1 LPVLNE
7 DYKLNYHIGN
17 PLKNGIEAC
26 LSLNISDASFMF
38 SVSQPDFTTI
48 IEIGSIN
55 FKSKVKSNTELIE
68 KLDFLIHYFSL
79 VKNKYSRVRISILNN
94 DFVLIP
100 KAYSTEN
107 TTKQLL
113 NFISHS
119 GDSDKVKDFEL
130 KNLKFCFSVNS
141 ELIHFLEKL
150 FPNLILL
157 HNGIN
162 AINSLFEH
170 HAVKHNNLFLI
181 AHHQHIE
188 ICAKNNQELLFYNI
202 FSYLQSEDILYY
214 LLFLLEQF
222 KLNPLHTRLSIAG
235 ELEADSTII
244 KEVKK
249 YIRHVEL
256 CSLHPQLKLM
266 GELEKI
272 PQHFF
277 HTLLH
282 QHLCE

>member
-1 LPVLNE
+1 MLNE
-7 DYKLNYHIGN
+7 DYKLNYHTGS
-17 PLKNGIEAC
+17 PLKNGIETC
-26 LSLNISDASFMF
+26 LSLSISDSGFMY
-38 SVSQPDFTTI
+38 SISQPDFTTI
-48 IEIGSIN
+48 IELGAVS
-55 FKSKVKSNTELIE
+55 FKLKVKSNTELLE

-79 VKNKYSRVRISILNN
+79 VKNKYTRVRVSVLNN

-107 TTKQLL
+107 TSRELL
-113 NFISHS
+113 HFISNS
-119 GDSDKVKDFEL
+119 DNSDKVKEFEL
-130 KNLKFCFSVNS
+130 KSLKFCFAINS
-141 ELIHFLEKL
+141 KLIHYLEKL
-150 FPNLILL
+150 FPNLLL
-157 HNGIN
+157 QHSGIN
-162 AINSLFEH
+162 TINSLFEH

-181 AHHQHIE
+181 VHHQHIE

-202 FSYLQSEDILYY
+202 YSYSQSEDILYY

-222 KLNPLHTRLSIAG
+222 ELNPLHSKLSIAG

-256 CSLHPQLKLM
+256 CTLHPQLKLT
-266 GELEKI
+266 GELEKL